1 MFPPRRVLAAVD
13 FSEPSRVAAAM
24 AVRLA
29 RQCGAELHVV
39 HAEDPLLCAAAR
51 TENVD
56 LMTEAREEL
65 TAFTAALVPHGMAVH
80 QHVVGGI
87 AANVICDIALRDQA
101 DVIVIGLHGMS
112 GVERMVFGSTTEAV
126 LRRSRI
132 PVLLVPH
139 TWSPPTPS
147 AAGLSGIGPVI
158 VGMDFTPGS
167 FEALSAGFRL
177 ARLLDTRLELL
188 HVVPALPVIDRWK
201 HHAAGAM
208 RDAADAAH
216 AELDR
221 VARGLT
227 TTDMNV
233 TVRID
238 TGVVAELLADAARP
252 SKGRSPLLVL
262 GRRLP
267 HAHHDVPGATAYRV
281 ALLASAPTLM
291 FMATESAE

>member
-51 TENVD
+51 TQNVD

-65 TAFTAALVPHGMAVH
+65 AAFTATLVPHGLAVH
-80 QHVVGGI
+80 QHVVGGRS
-87 AANVICDIALRDQA
+87 ANVICDIALRDQA

-139 TWSPPTPS
+139 TWSPPNPS

-188 HVVPALPVIDRWK
+188 HVVPVLPVIDRWK

-208 RDAADAAH
+208 RDAAEAAH

-227 TTDMNV
+227 TTGNV
-233 TVRID
+233 TVRVD
-238 TGVVAELLADAARP
+238 TGVVAELLAEAAHPR
-252 SKGRSPLLVL
+252 KGRSPLLVL

-267 HAHHDVPGATAYRV
+267 HAHHDGPGATAYRV

-291 FMATESAE
+291 FMAAESAE